1 MINYIINKLFYGF
14 LTLFGVVTVVFL
26 LFTVLPGDPARMMLD
41 QKEDP
46 EQLAQI
52 RKNLGLDQPIW
63 KQYVYYLN
71 DLSPISFHDN
81 HQDENTTYTSLSS
94 EKYDYTKIADIGEN
108 TIVLKK
114 PFLRNSFQKQGKSV
128 ATIIGETLPNTIILA
143 ISAITIATIL
153 GIALGIVSALA
164 KDSWIDRSLLV
175 ITSFGMSIPSFF
187 SAIIIAYIFAF
198 LLHDIT
204 KLNMIGSLYE
214 VDDLGEGK
222 HLTLKNLILPAIT
235 LGSRP
240 LAVFTQLTRNS
251 LLEVLSQ
258 DYIRTAYA
266 KGLSKS
272 TVILKHALRNALNPV
287 VTAISGWF
295 ASMLAGAVFV
305 EFIFGWN
312 GLGKEI
318 VNALNTLDLPIVM
331 GAVLVIA
338 VMFIIINIIIDIL
351 YGVLDPRVRIK

>member
-1 MINYIINKLFYGF
+1 M
-14 LTLFGVVTVVFL
+14 VTVVFL

-52 RKNLGLDQPIW
+52 RKNLGLDQPVW
-63 KQYVYYLN
+63 KQYLYYLN
-71 DLSPISFHDN
+71 DLSPISFHDD
-81 HQDENTTYTSLSS
+81 QTKESTYTSLSS
-94 EKYDYTKIADIGEN
+94 GKYEYHEIASFGQNAMVI
-108 TIVLKK
+108 KK
-114 PFLRNSFQKQGKSV
+114 PFLRTSFQKQGKSV
-128 ATIIGETLPNTIILA
+128 ATIIAETLPNTIVLA
-143 ISAITIATIL
+143 VAAIVLATII
-153 GIALGIVSALA
+153 GIALGIISALV

-198 LLHDIT
+198 LLHEVT
-204 KLNMIGSLYE
+204 HLNMIGSLYE

-222 HLTLKNLILPAIT
+222 HLTLKNLILPALT

-266 KGLSKS
+266 KGLSKK

-287 VTAISGWF
+287 ITAISGWF

-331 GAVLVIA
+331 GSVLVIA
-338 VMFIIINIIIDIL
+338 VMFIVINIIIDIL

>member
-1 MINYIINKLFYGF
+1 MINYIIHKIFYGF
-14 LTLFGVVTVVFL
+14 LTLFGVITVVFL

-63 KQYVYYLN
+63 KQYMYYIN
-71 DLSPISFHDN
+71 DLSPISLHDN
-81 HQDENTTYTSLSS
+81 QANVTTYTSLNSG
-94 EKYDYTKIADIGEN
+94 KYSFQKIIDIN
-108 TIVLKK
+108 DQSLVVKK

-128 ATIIGETLPNTIILA
+128 ATIIAETLPNTIILA
-143 ISAITIATIL
+143 ISAIIIATVLGVSL
-153 GIALGIVSALA
+153 GIISALV

-204 KLNMIGSLYE
+204 HLNMIGSLYE

-266 KGLSKS
+266 KGLSKK

-287 VTAISGWF
+287 ITAISGWF

-331 GAVLVIA
+331 GSVLIIA

>member
-14 LTLFGVVTVVFL
+14 LTLFGVITIVFL

-52 RKNLGLDQPIW
+52 RKNLGLDQPVW
-63 KQYVYYLN
+63 KQYAYYLN
-71 DLSPISFHDN
+71 DLSPISFHN
-81 HQDENTTYTSLSS
+81 INPNETTYTSLNSD
-94 EKYDYTKIADIGEN
+94 KYEYKTIATFSDEA
-108 TIVLKK
+108 IVIKK

-128 ATIIGETLPNTIILA
+128 ATIIAETLPNTIILA
-143 ISAITIATIL
+143 LAAITIATFLGVFL
-153 GIALGIVSALA
+153 GIISALV
-164 KDSWIDRSLLV
+164 KDSWIDRTLLV

-187 SAIIIAYIFAF
+187 SAIIVAYIFAF
-198 LLHDIT
+198 LLHEFT
-204 KLNMIGSLYE
+204 QLNMNGSLYE

-222 HLTLKNLILPAIT
+222 HLAIKNLILPAIT
-235 LGSRP
+235 LGMRP

-251 LLEVLSQ
+251 LLEVLNQ

-266 KGLSKS
+266 KGLTQK

-287 VTAISGWF
+287 ITAISGWF

-338 VMFIIINIIIDIL
+338 LMFILINIIIDIL
-351 YGVLDPRVRIK
+351 YGILDPRVRIK